1 MVNQFGFREE
11 FQGDLKNYCY
21 HDHVIG
27 SSSKVK
33 FYLVR
38 EEGGGKRERERVTKT
53 EMHFLYD

>member
-11 FQGDLKNYCY
+11 FKGDLKNYCY

-38 EEGGGKRERERVTKT
+38 EEGAGKRVTKT